1 VAVDVPVEAGQV
13 AVEVDVPVEV
23 VQVAVV
29 VTGAAV
35 QAVEAHTAAG
45 ELVVGTAGELVVG
58 TAAELVEVGPTE
70 GRVDVEGVWD
80 PDTRLRIRS
89 TTIRTRSRGIS
100 FLHFRKALPRIS
112 KCSTR

>member
-1 VAVDVPVEAGQV
+1 VGVDVPAEAGQV

-35 QAVEAHTAAG
+35 QAVEADT
-45 ELVVGTAGELVVG
+45 VAGELVVG

-70 GRVDVEGVWD
+70 GRVDVEAVWD